1 LALPEL
7 HRKWRPALAAGAA
20 ALVAVLA
27 AGCGATGESQAD
39 LVNGKRLFIG
49 EGTCG
54 TCHTLA
60 RAGTQAT
67 QGPNLDEAFANARD
81 NGFGESAIY
90 GVVLEQIAHPRRASV
105 MKPGLVKGDD
115 ARDVA
120 AYVAEVA
127 GEGGEDSGVLA
138 SVQPE
143 TGSKKP
149 ARAQNGTL
157 EIPAAEAGLAF
168 EFSKA
173 VAEPGQ
179 LTINMPNPASIDHNI
194 AIEGG
199 PEGPVVGGGGT
210 STIELNAKPGKY
222 DYLCTVPG
230 HAEGGMVG
238 VLQVK

>member
-1 LALPEL
+1 V
-7 HRKWRPALAAGAA
+7 AGAT
-20 ALVAVLA
+20 ALVAALA
-27 AGCGATGESQAD
+27 VGCGATQQDEAD

-67 QGPNLDEAFANARD
+67 QGPDLDEAFRNARE
-81 NGFGESAIY
+81 NGFGESVIY
-90 GVVLEQIAHPRRASV
+90 GVVVEQIAHPRRGSI
-105 MKPGLVKGDD
+105 MSPDLVKGDD

-127 GEGGEDSGVLA
+127 ADGGEDSGVLA
-138 SVQPE
+138 SVQPD
-143 TGSKKP
+143 TGSDKP
-149 ARAQNGTL
+149 AVAEGGTL
-157 EIPAAEAGLAF
+157 EIPAAETGLAF
-168 EFSKA
+168 QFSKA
-173 VAEPGQ
+173 NAKPGP
-179 LTINMPNPASIDHNI
+179 LTINMPNPSNIDHNI

-199 PEGPVVGGGGT
+199 AEGEVVGNGGT
-210 STIELNAKPGKY
+210 STVELNAKKGKY

-238 VLQVK
+238 VLTVK

>member
-1 LALPEL
+1 LALPEFQ
-7 HRKWRPALAAGAA
+7 RKWRPALAAGAA
-20 ALVAVLA
+20 ALLALLA
-27 AGCGATGESQAD
+27 AGCGATGESEAD

-49 EGTCG
+49 AGTCG

-67 QGPNLDEAFANARD
+67 QGPNLDEAFINARE

-90 GVVLEQIAHPRRASV
+90 GVVLEQIAYPRRFSM
-105 MKPGLVKGDD
+105 MKPDLVTGDD

-143 TGSKKP
+143 QGSDKP
-149 ARAQNGTL
+149 AVAEGGEL

-168 EFSKA
+168 EFAKA
-173 VAEPGQ
+173 RAKPGP
-179 LTINMPNPASIDHNI
+179 LTINMPNPSRIDHNI

-210 STIELNAKPGKY
+210 STIELNARPGKY
-222 DYLCTVPG
+222 DYICTVPG
-230 HAEGGMVG
+230 HAQGGMVG